1 MDKEKEIKQMQREL
15 IMFGICVMGFHFAT
29 KNPETG
35 KILFYENAPEINDTG
50 VKWSEEGKD
59 FYGKADHIFKE
70 TDFDKYNI
78 CMLDMMVMLDNF
90 YK

>member
-1 MDKEKEIKQMQREL
+1 MDKEKELKVERKV
-15 IMFGICVMGFHFAT
+15 IMFGIFAMGFHFAQR
-29 KNPETG
+29 NPETG
-35 KILFYENAPEINDTG
+35 KILFYENSPEIDDNG

-70 TDFDKYNI
+70 TDFDKFNI
-78 CMLDMMVMLDNF
+78 CLLDVWVMFNAF

>member
-1 MDKEKEIKQMQREL
+1 MNKEKELEVERNI
-15 IMFGICVMGFHFAT
+15 IMFGIFAMGFHFAQR
-29 KNPETG
+29 NPETG
-35 KILFYENAPEINDTG
+35 KILFYENSPEIDDTG
-50 VKWSEEGKD
+50 VKCAEEGKD

-78 CMLDMMVMLDNF
+78 CLLDVWVMFNAF